1 MDWKKKKISNKV
13 FHLSANKNQI
23 FENKIFKNDISDYFN
38 SFNNSAKICNDQIYK
53 SIIKAKYPV
62 IVLSSSNEFS
72 LNQTIF
78 RTLYNLNKTIKNIKI
93 TRIGG
98 LNNSAGFVNAC
109 LMKSG
114 FPGSLNFTDW
124 GISYEPFTLS
134 ISEIR
139 KRKKI
144 QFSVSNFSELKLDHK
159 FKFNIFIGNL
169 NFQNAKNYD
178 IYIPTKTPGI
188 DTEGLA
194 LRSDGNQIIKL
205 RKKITTNYPENCD
218 LLNEIFF

>member
-1 MDWKKKKISNKV
+1 M
-13 FHLSANKNQI
+13 
-23 FENKIFKNDISDYFN
+23 
-38 SFNNSAKICNDQIYK
+38 
-53 SIIKAKYPV
+53 
-62 IVLSSSNEFS
+62 
-72 LNQTIF
+72 
-78 RTLYNLNKTIKNIKI
+78 
-93 TRIGG
+93 
-98 LNNSAGFVNAC
+98 
-109 LMKSG
+109 
-114 FPGSLNFTDW
+114 NFTDW